1 MGSVT
6 VTGMRIWKPGK
17 TLPGLSEDEGG
28 RRRSLSPITRR
39 ILAVNIL
46 ALAVL
51 VIGLLYVGRYRQG
64 LIASEVAALGAQAE
78 LFAAAL
84 GEAAVG
90 AGQDLKGDPAR
101 PIVRRLAATAQVRA
115 RLIGAGGGLL
125 ADSRRMRGPG
135 GAVDV
140 EELPPPAAQQ
150 GLTRGFLGF
159 FDKMFRFLRGQPMDG
174 PPSGDAGR
182 EVGGLD
188 ETRRALAGETGFV
201 LRGGQG
207 GLSELSVAVPVQRYK
222 RVLGAL
228 VLTRDTRKIDEAV
241 YQVRLDILKMF
252 GIALGVTVLLSI
264 YLAGTIARPMRLLVQ
279 AADRVRHGHSRSY
292 TLPDFRARK
301 DEIGDLAGAL
311 SEMTEALW
319 RRMDGIESFAADV
332 AHEIKNPLTS
342 LRSAVET
349 AARVDDPDQQRK
361 LMAIIK
367 QDVDRLDRLISD
379 ISNASRLDAELS
391 RGEFAPVD
399 LGMILQRV
407 ADLHQATRKDGD
419 PEITFSGARPGSF
432 MAEGMEDR
440 LVQVLGNLTGNGV
453 SFSPPGGKIALSIQK
468 QGDMIR
474 ICVEDDGPGITP
486 GKEAEIF
493 QRFYQDRPEAEKF
506 GTHSGLGLSISGQI
520 IEAHDGEIQA
530 ENRIGD
536 TGQIAGAR
544 FLISLPAAGPTL
556 LDSEPPGPGA

>member
-1 MGSVT
+1 
-6 VTGMRIWKPGK
+6 
-17 TLPGLSEDEGG
+17 
-28 RRRSLSPITRR
+28 
-39 ILAVNIL
+39 
-46 ALAVL
+46 
-51 VIGLLYVGRYRQG
+51 
-64 LIASEVAALGAQAE
+64 
-78 LFAAAL
+78 
-84 GEAAVG
+84 
-90 AGQDLKGDPAR
+90 
-101 PIVRRLAATAQVRA
+101 
-115 RLIGAGGGLL
+115 
-125 ADSRRMRGPG
+125 
-135 GAVDV
+135 
-140 EELPPPAAQQ
+140 
-150 GLTRGFLGF
+150 
-159 FDKMFRFLRGQPMDG
+159 
-174 PPSGDAGR
+174 
-182 EVGGLD
+182 
-188 ETRRALAGETGFV
+188 
-201 LRGGQG
+201 
-207 GLSELSVAVPVQRYK
+207 
-222 RVLGAL
+222 
-228 VLTRDTRKIDEAV
+228 
-241 YQVRLDILKMF
+241 
-252 GIALGVTVLLSI
+252 
-264 YLAGTIARPMRLLVQ
+264 
-279 AADRVRHGHSRSY
+279 
-292 TLPDFRARK
+292 
-301 DEIGDLAGAL
+301 
-311 SEMTEALW
+311 
-319 RRMDGIESFAADV
+319 V

>member
-1 MGSVT
+1 
-6 VTGMRIWKPGK
+6 
-17 TLPGLSEDEGG
+17 
-28 RRRSLSPITRR
+28 
-39 ILAVNIL
+39 
-46 ALAVL
+46 
-51 VIGLLYVGRYRQG
+51 
-64 LIASEVAALGAQAE
+64 
-78 LFAAAL
+78 
-84 GEAAVG
+84 
-90 AGQDLKGDPAR
+90 
-101 PIVRRLAATAQVRA
+101 
-115 RLIGAGGGLL
+115 
-125 ADSRRMRGPG
+125 
-135 GAVDV
+135 
-140 EELPPPAAQQ
+140 
-150 GLTRGFLGF
+150 
-159 FDKMFRFLRGQPMDG
+159 MDG